1 MSKKSIVDKIEV
13 NRRGFLKSSAFLGGS
28 VMLMSQL
35 GCVQKKLDEMSKKGE
50 LSKYVLAKPEHV
62 IYSVCLQC
70 HTACNIKCKVYDGV
84 LHKID
89 GNPYSAQN
97 MYENL
102 PYNTPVDVA
111 ARIDGKICP
120 KGQAGVQT
128 LYDPYRIVKVLKRA
142 GKRGENKWKAIPFE
156 QAVKEIVEGGYL
168 FKDVPGEENRKVEGL
183 KDIFKVRDPKLMKQM
198 AKDAKALAEK
208 KMSWSEFK
216 SKYAGKM
223 DLFANPDHPDAG
235 PYNNKFVFMAGR
247 IEHGRKEFMKR
258 FMKDCFGSVNFY
270 EHTTICEQSHHIG
283 FAEMFNGKHH
293 LKPDLMECKFVIYF
307 GTGGFEA
314 NFGPPPI
321 SEKLTAGYTEKNM
334 KIAVVDPRMSK
345 TAAKADY
352 WVPIRPG
359 TDAAFAL
366 AMGRYIIE
374 TGRYDKKYLSAAN
387 YKAAYSINETTFT
400 NSTWLV
406 KIEKDGPGA
415 FLKPSEIGLSGDFV
429 VMKDGKPVAGKKK
442 GDAVFGDLFVDTV
455 INGIKVKSA
464 FQIYYDST
472 KSRTLKEWAD
482 LCDVPVEQ
490 IITLAREFT
499 SYGKKAAIDFYR
511 GPVQHTNG
519 YYNATAIIALNLLIG
534 NVDWAG
540 GLSVGGGHWHEYGGK
555 KGNPFNMKKLVKNKL
570 GTFGY
575 PVTREKTKYEKTT
588 FFNGYPAKRPFYPFT
603 GNVYQEIIPSAYEGY
618 PYDVKCLMIHKGTP
632 AFASPA
638 GHVFIEMLKDVNRIP
653 LLIGSDIVIG
663 ETTMYCDYI
672 FPDKAI
678 WERWGFSHPT
688 PDNTVKVSKI
698 RQPVVNPMTDKTKV
712 YGQEVHLGMET
723 LMYAI
728 AEQLNLPGF
737 GKDGFG
743 PGLDNYREEDFY
755 LKLAENIAM
764 EGAPVPDADAKEIDV
779 FFNARKHLTKA
790 AFDVAKVKE
799 SPNWKKIVYVLN
811 RGGRFEHTSRAHKG
825 DKLAYQY
832 KKDISL
838 YVESV
843 AQTRDS
849 MTGKRFYGYPVY
861 VPAADMFDR
870 PLKQDGYDLHLIS
883 YKEITGGQSRTSSN
897 YWMLD
902 LYLDENFIWMN
913 SKDADR
919 LGLSDGDTAKIVS
932 PTNPDGVWDLKNGM
946 KIKMIGKVKV
956 SEAIKPGTVAVSWHY
971 GHWAYGSHDV
981 VVDGKVIKGD
991 KRRATGLCP
1000 NAAMLVDPVLK
1011 NMCLTDKIGGSAS
1024 FYDTHVKVVKA

>member
-1 MSKKSIVDKIEV
+1 MSKKSIVDKIEI

-28 VMLMSQL
+28 AMLMSQL
-35 GCVQKKLDEMSKKGE
+35 GCVQKKLDEMSKSGE

-70 HTACNIKCKVYDGV
+70 HTACNIKCKVDEGI
-84 LHKID
+84 LLKID

-97 MYENL
+97 MFENL

-111 ARIDGKICP
+111 ARVDGKICP
-120 KGQAGVQT
+120 KGQAGIQS
-128 LYDPYRIVKVLKRA
+128 LYDPYRIVKVLKRT

-168 FKDVPGEENRKVEGL
+168 FKDVPGEENRKVKGL

-235 PYNNKFVFMAGR
+235 PYNNRFVFMAGR

-283 FAEMFNGKHH
+283 FHEMMGKHH
-293 LKPDLMECKFVIYF
+293 LKPDLMNAKFVIYF

-321 SEKLTAGYTEKNM
+321 SEKLTAGYTERGM

-374 TGRYDKKYLSAAN
+374 TNRYDKKYLSAAN

-400 NSTWLV
+400 NATHLV
-406 KIEKDGPGA
+406 KIEKDGPAGM
-415 FLKPSEIGLSGDFV
+415 LKPSEIGLSGDFV
-429 VMKDGKPVAGKKK
+429 VMKDGKPVAGKEK
-442 GDAVFGDLFVDTV
+442 GDAVFGDLFVDTE
-455 INGIKVKSA
+455 INGIRVKSG
-464 FQIYYDST
+464 FQIYYEST
-472 KSRTLKEWAD
+472 KSRTLKEWANI
-482 LCDVPVEQ
+482 CGVPVEQ

-499 SYGKKAAIDFYR
+499 SYGKKAAIDLYR

-540 GLSVGGGHWHEYGGK
+540 GLAVGGGHWHEYGGK
-555 KGNPFNMKKLVKNKL
+555 KGNPYNMSKLVKGKL

-618 PYDVKCLMIHKGTP
+618 PYSVDCLMIHKGTP
-632 AFASPA
+632 AFAAPA
-638 GHVFIEMLKDVNRIP
+638 GHVFIEMLKDVDRIP

-688 PDNTVKVSKI
+688 PDNTVKVSKV
-698 RQPVVNPMTDKTKV
+698 RQPVVEPMTDKTKV
-712 YGQEVHLGMET
+712 FGQEVHLGMET

-728 AEQLNLPGF
+728 AEKLNLPGF

-743 PGLDNYREEDFY
+743 PGMDNYREEDFY
-755 LKLAENIAM
+755 LKLAENLAM
-764 EGAPVPDADAKEIDV
+764 EGTPVPDADSREIDV
-779 FFNARKHLTKA
+779 FFKARKHLSKA
-790 AFDVAKVKE
+790 AFDVMKVKE
-799 SPNWKKIVYVLN
+799 SKNWKKIIYVLN
-811 RGGRFEHTSRAHKG
+811 RGGRFEHTSKATKG
-825 DKLAYQY
+825 DKLAHQF
-832 KKDISL
+832 KKKINI
-838 YVESV
+838 YMEKV
-843 AQTRDS
+843 ATTRDS

-870 PLKQDGYDLHLIS
+870 PLNQSGYDLQLIS
-883 YKEITGGQSRTSSN
+883 YKEITGGQSRTSGN

-902 LYLDENFIWMN
+902 LYLDENFILMN

-919 LGLSDGDTAKIVS
+919 LGLSDGDVAKLVS

-946 KIKMIGKVKV
+946 KIEMKGKVKV
-956 SEAIKPGTVAVSWHY
+956 TETIVPGTVAVSWHY

-981 VVDGKVIKGD
+981 VVDGKVVKGD

-1024 FYDTHVKVVKA
+1024 FYDTRVKVVKA